1 VFLIFI
7 KVFKFCSTYYLLVKN
22 LSSNP
27 NPNPNSQ
34 QQTQIQLPPHLQEI
48 SVDVSQN
55 KKVVIKI
62 SSPNWN
68 EIKST
73 GISRATFDHAV
84 FTGLRVVPWNNK
96 FFLNVRE
103 WRGDKSVVPTGSVVI
118 FRALTGSRKHV
129 YHFYYAAFLV
139 REGARAEVTLDDHG
153 ESSDKKSLKL
163 VVENLEPLPGPS
175 DTELKNAEAEIL
187 NRGLEISKF
196 VDSKN
201 ILLALYHYYVVKK
214 VHLAVAS
221 QMQPVA
227 PTTTTTVT
235 ALQPA
240 ESKVAKVVQVERER
254 VLVKGFLVVHNLPS
268 KSLLTT
274 RLSEIF
280 KETRIGQKI
289 IKIVNGYFYNRLGVL
304 SRDYYEILHKYATD
318 VGFGYII
325 PTDVAPHFLRE
336 VDFMRR
342 RYEIYEQWLKKFLIS
357 GEVPPELAENKRVV
371 IDYEYVKLVKEYLHQ
386 HNISEEDWKKIVN
399 DIHIAD
405 RFYVRLIPFS
415 IDYSLLQEYVD
426 EKAKQRVEDEINK
439 LKEEIGK
446 GVREKILS
454 EAKKLLAR
462 IEQLAKTEITKEM
475 LPKLRSEVDE
485 LEKRAAEFGVNVPE
499 LEKLKEMLT
508 EEKLKEIALE
518 ASSGRL
524 RALLNF

>member
-1 VFLIFI
+1 M
-7 KVFKFCSTYYLLVKN
+7 
-22 LSSNP
+22 
-27 NPNPNSQ
+27 
-34 QQTQIQLPPHLQEI
+34 QLPPHLQEI
-48 SVDVSQN
+48 NIDVSNN

-62 SSPNWN
+62 DSLNWN

-73 GISRATFDHAV
+73 GISRASFDHEA
-84 FTGLRVVPWNNK
+84 FTGLQVTPWNNRY
-96 FFLNVRE
+96 FLNVRK
-103 WRGDKSVVPTGSVVI
+103 WRGDKDVVPVGSIVI

-129 YHFYYAAFLV
+129 YHFYYAAFLTK
-139 REGARAEVTLDDHG
+139 EGARAEIELQDYG
-153 ESSDKKSLKL
+153 EVSNKKLLKL
-163 VVENLEPLPGPS
+163 VVENLEPLPEPS
-175 DTELKNAEAEIL
+175 NEDLKNAEAEIL

-201 ILLALYHYYVVKK
+201 ILLALYHYYVRQK
-214 VHLAVAS
+214 VHLAVVQSVAPATATVI
-221 QMQPVA
+221 MQPI
-227 PTTTTTVT
+227 
-235 ALQPA
+235 
-240 ESKVAKVVQVERER
+240 ESKEAKVVSIDKER
-254 VLVKGFLVVHNLPS
+254 VLVKGFMVVHNLPS
-268 KSLLTT
+268 KSLLST

-280 KETRIGQKI
+280 KEIKIGQKI
-289 IKIVNGYFYNRLGVL
+289 IKIVTGYFYNRLGVL
-304 SRDYYEILHKYATD
+304 SRDYYEILHKFAVD

-325 PTDVAPHFLRE
+325 PMDQAPAFLKE
-336 VDFMRR
+336 IDFLRR
-342 RYEIYEQWLKKFLIS
+342 RYEIYEQWLKKFLIG

-371 IDYEYVKLVKEYLHQ
+371 IDYEYVKLVKEYLQQ
-386 HNISEEDWKKIVN
+386 HNISEEDWKKIV
-399 DIHIAD
+399 DSIHIAD

-446 GVREKILS
+446 GVKEKILS

-475 LPKLRSEVDE
+475 LPRLRSEVEE
-485 LEKRAAEFGVNVPE
+485 LENRAKEFGVEVPE

>member
-1 VFLIFI
+1 V
-7 KVFKFCSTYYLLVKN
+7 
-22 LSSNP
+22 
-27 NPNPNSQ
+27 
-34 QQTQIQLPPHLQEI
+34 QLPPHLQEI
-48 SVDVSQN
+48 NIDVSNN

-62 SSPNWN
+62 DSPNWN

-73 GISRATFDHAV
+73 GISRASFGHEV
-84 FTGLRVVPWNNK
+84 YTGLLVTHWNNRYFLNTRKWRGNKDVVP
-96 FFLNVRE
+96 V
-103 WRGDKSVVPTGSVVI
+103 GSTVI
-118 FRALTGSRKHV
+118 FKALTGSNKHI
-129 YHFYYAAFLV
+129 YHFYCAAFMV
-139 REGARAEVTLDDHG
+139 KEGAKAEIELQDHG
-153 ESSDKKSLKL
+153 ESSDKKTLKL
-163 VVENLEPLPGPS
+163 VVENLEPLPEPS
-175 DTELKNAEAEIL
+175 NEDLKNAEAEIL

-201 ILLALYHYYVVKK
+201 VLLALYHYYVKQK
-214 VHLAVAS
+214 VHLAVAPQT

-235 ALQPA
+235 TVMQPI
-240 ESKVAKVVQVERER
+240 ESKEAKVVSVEKER
-254 VLVKGFLVVHNLPS
+254 VLVKGFMVVHNLPS

-280 KETRIGQKI
+280 KETKIGQKL

-304 SRDYYEILHKYATD
+304 SRDYYEILHKYAVD
-318 VGFGYII
+318 VGFGYVV
-325 PTDVAPHFLRE
+325 PMDQAPAFLRE
-336 VDFMRR
+336 IDFLRK
-342 RYEIYEQWLKKFLIS
+342 RYEIFEQWLKKFLLT
-357 GEVPPELAENKRVV
+357 GEVPPELAENKRAVV
-371 IDYEYVKLVKEYLHQ
+371 DYEYVKLVKEYLQQ
-386 HNISEEDWKKIVN
+386 HGISEEDWKKIV
-399 DIHIAD
+399 DSIHIAD

-415 IDYSLLQEYVD
+415 IDYALLQEYVD
-426 EKAKQRVEDEINK
+426 EKAKQRVEQEIEK

-446 GVREKILS
+446 GVKEKILS

>member
-1 VFLIFI
+1 
-7 KVFKFCSTYYLLVKN
+7 
-22 LSSNP
+22 
-27 NPNPNSQ
+27 
-34 QQTQIQLPPHLQEI
+34 LQEI
-48 SVDVSQN
+48 NVDVSQN
-55 KKVVIKI
+55 KKVVIKVD
-62 SSPNWN
+62 SPNWN

-73 GISRATFDHAV
+73 GISRASFDYEA
-84 FTGLRVVPWNNK
+84 FTGLQVTPWNNRY
-96 FFLNVRE
+96 FLNVRK
-103 WRGDKSVVPTGSVVI
+103 WRGDKSVVPVGSIVI

-129 YHFYYAAFLV
+129 YHFYYAAFMAK
-139 REGARAEVTLDDHG
+139 EGARAEVTLDDHG
-153 ESSDKKSLKL
+153 ESSDKKPLKL
-163 VVENLEPLPGPS
+163 VVENLEPLPEPGQ
-175 DTELKNAEAEIL
+175 DDLKKAEADLL

-201 ILLALYHYYVVKK
+201 ILLALYHYYVKQK
-214 VHLAVAS
+214 VHLVVAPQTQI

-227 PTTTTTVT
+227 PATTTTVV
-235 ALQPA
+235 LQPM
-240 ESKVAKVVQVERER
+240 ESKAAKVVQIEKER
-254 VLVKGFLVVHNLPS
+254 VLVKGFLAIHNLPS

-280 KETRIGQKI
+280 RETKIGQKI

-304 SRDYYEILHKYATD
+304 SRDYYEILHKYAVD
-318 VGFGYII
+318 VGFGYVISM
-325 PTDVAPHFLRE
+325 DQAPAFLKE
-336 VDFMRR
+336 VDFLRR
-342 RYEIYEQWLKKFLIS
+342 RYEVYEQWLKEFLLT
-357 GEVPPELAENKRVV
+357 GKVPPELAENKRAV
-371 IDYEYVKLVKEYLHQ
+371 IDYEYVQLVKEYLKQ
-386 HNISEEDWKKIVN
+386 HNISEEDWKKIV
-399 DIHIAD
+399 DSIHIAD

-439 LKEEIGK
+439 LKEEISK
-446 GVREKILS
+446 GIKEKILS

-475 LPKLRSEVDE
+475 LPKLRSEVEE